1 MFAQK
6 RPLRIHYLQHVPFEG
21 PGFIESWALARG
33 HRLTAT
39 RMYVAHRLPATE
51 ELDWLF
57 ILGGPMNVYEE
68 SRYPWL
74 AREKRFIGEA
84 LREGKVLIGICL
96 GAQLLACVL
105 GAKVTRNPCVEIG
118 WYPVEKAS
126 QALQSTL
133 SGFLPDSF
141 LAFHWHGD
149 TFEIPRG
156 AVHLARSQACETQAF
171 AFGDRVA
178 AFQEKPAGD
187 GSWINGGFFVCEP
200 AVLDRIAGDD
210 TVFEKEPL
218 EGLAR
223 DGQLVAY
230 RHAGFWQPMDTLRDK
245 NLLESLWQSGKAP
258 WKCWE

>member
-1 MFAQK
+1 MQK

-21 PGFIESWALARG
+21 PGFIESWALVRG

-39 RMYVAHRLPATE
+39 RLYAGHRLPATE
-51 ELDWLF
+51 EFDWLF

-118 WYPVEKAS
+118 WYPVQKAS
-126 QALQSTL
+126 QASQSSL

-141 LAFHWHGD
+141 PAFHWHGD

-156 AVHLARSQACETQAF
+156 AVHLARSEACENQSF
-171 AFGDRVA
+171 AFDERVV
-178 AFQEKPAGD
+178 AFQFHLESTRESVENLIHSCPEDLAEGPFIQSPLHMLAD
-187 GSWINGGFFVCEP
+187 LGRFRAINDLMADIF
-200 AVLDRIAGDD
+200 D
-210 TVFEKEPL
+210 
-218 EGLAR
+218 GLA
-223 DGQLVAY
+223 G
-230 RHAGFWQPMDTLRDK
+230 T
-245 NLLESLWQSGKAP
+245 
-258 WKCWE
+258 

>member
-1 MFAQK
+1 MQK
-6 RPLRIHYLQHVPFEG
+6 RSLRIHYLQHVPFEG
-21 PGFIESWALARG
+21 PGFIESWALVRG

-39 RMYVAHRLPATE
+39 RLYVGHRLPATE
-51 ELDWLF
+51 EFDWLF

-118 WYPVEKAS
+118 WYPVQKAS
-126 QALQSTL
+126 QASQSSL

-141 LAFHWHGD
+141 PAFHWHGD

-156 AVHLARSQACETQAF
+156 AVHLARSEACENQAF
-171 AFGDRVA
+171 AFDDRVV
-178 AFQEKPAGD
+178 AFQFHLESTRESVENLIHSCPEDLAEGPFIQGPLQMLTD
-187 GSWINGGFFVCEP
+187 LGRFRAINDLMADIF
-200 AVLDRIAGDD
+200 D
-210 TVFEKEPL
+210 
-218 EGLAR
+218 GLA
-223 DGQLVAY
+223 G
-230 RHAGFWQPMDTLRDK
+230 T
-245 NLLESLWQSGKAP
+245 
-258 WKCWE
+258 

>member
-1 MFAQK
+1 VQK
-6 RPLRIHYLQHVPFEG
+6 RSLRIHYLQHVPFEG
-21 PGFIESWALARG
+21 PGFIESWALVRG

-39 RMYVAHRLPATE
+39 RLYAGHRLPATE
-51 ELDWLF
+51 EFDWLF

-118 WYPVEKAS
+118 WYPVQKAS
-126 QALQSTL
+126 QASQSSL

-141 LAFHWHGD
+141 PAFHWHGD

-156 AVHLARSQACETQAF
+156 AVHLARSEACENQAF
-171 AFGDRVA
+171 AFDERVV
-178 AFQEKPAGD
+178 AFQFHLESTRESVENLIHSCPEDLAEGPFIQSPLHMLAD
-187 GSWINGGFFVCEP
+187 LGRFRAINDLMADIF
-200 AVLDRIAGDD
+200 D
-210 TVFEKEPL
+210 
-218 EGLAR
+218 GLA
-223 DGQLVAY
+223 GA
-230 RHAGFWQPMDTLRDK
+230 
-245 NLLESLWQSGKAP
+245 
-258 WKCWE
+258 

>member
-1 MFAQK
+1 MQK
-6 RPLRIHYLQHVPFEG
+6 RSLRIHYLQHVPFEG
-21 PGFIESWALARG
+21 PGFIESWALVRG

-39 RMYVAHRLPATE
+39 RLYAGHRLPATE
-51 ELDWLF
+51 EFEWLF

-118 WYPVEKAS
+118 WYPVQKAS
-126 QALQSTL
+126 QASQSSL

-141 LAFHWHGD
+141 PAFHWHGD

-156 AVHLARSQACETQAF
+156 AVHLARSEACENQAF
-171 AFGDRVA
+171 AFDERVV
-178 AFQEKPAGD
+178 AFQFHLESTRESVENLIHSCPEDLAEGPFIQSPLHMLAD
-187 GSWINGGFFVCEP
+187 LGRFRAINDLMADIF
-200 AVLDRIAGDD
+200 D
-210 TVFEKEPL
+210 
-218 EGLAR
+218 GLA
-223 DGQLVAY
+223 GA
-230 RHAGFWQPMDTLRDK
+230 
-245 NLLESLWQSGKAP
+245 
-258 WKCWE
+258 

>member
-1 MFAQK
+1 MQK
-6 RPLRIHYLQHVPFEG
+6 RSLRIHYLQHVPFEG
-21 PGFIESWALARG
+21 PGFIESWALVRG

-39 RMYVAHRLPATE
+39 RLYAGHRLPATE
-51 ELDWLF
+51 EFDWLF

-118 WYPVEKAS
+118 WYPVQKAS
-126 QALQSTL
+126 QASQSSL

-141 LAFHWHGD
+141 PAFHWHGD

-156 AVHLARSQACETQAF
+156 AVHLARSEACENQAF
-171 AFGDRVA
+171 AFDERVI
-178 AFQEKPAGD
+178 AFQFHLESTRESVENLIHSCPEDLAEGPFIQSPLHMLAD
-187 GSWINGGFFVCEP
+187 LGRFRAINDLMADIF
-200 AVLDRIAGDD
+200 D
-210 TVFEKEPL
+210 
-218 EGLAR
+218 GLA
-223 DGQLVAY
+223 GV
-230 RHAGFWQPMDTLRDK
+230 
-245 NLLESLWQSGKAP
+245 
-258 WKCWE
+258 

>member
-1 MFAQK
+1 VQK
-6 RPLRIHYLQHVPFEG
+6 RSLRIHYLQHVPFEG
-21 PGFIESWALARG
+21 PGFIESWALVRG

-39 RMYVAHRLPATE
+39 RLYAGHRLPATE
-51 ELDWLF
+51 EFDWLF

-118 WYPVEKAS
+118 WYPVQKAS
-126 QALQSTL
+126 QASQSSL

-141 LAFHWHGD
+141 PAFHWHGD

-156 AVHLARSQACETQAF
+156 AVHLARSEACENQAF
-171 AFGDRVA
+171 AFDERVV
-178 AFQEKPAGD
+178 AFQFHLESTRESVENLIHSCPEDLAEGPFIQSPLHMLAD
-187 GSWINGGFFVCEP
+187 LGRFRAINDLMADIF
-200 AVLDRIAGDD
+200 D
-210 TVFEKEPL
+210 
-218 EGLAR
+218 GLA
-223 DGQLVAY
+223 GV
-230 RHAGFWQPMDTLRDK
+230 
-245 NLLESLWQSGKAP
+245 
-258 WKCWE
+258 